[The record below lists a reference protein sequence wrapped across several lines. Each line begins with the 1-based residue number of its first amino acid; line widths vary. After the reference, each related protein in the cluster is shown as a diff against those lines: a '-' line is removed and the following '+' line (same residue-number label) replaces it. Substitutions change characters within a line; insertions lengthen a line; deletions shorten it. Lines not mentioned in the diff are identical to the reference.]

1 MWLPDKRRL
10 ARPLH
15 VSIANAYADAIA
27 SGTLCEGT
35 RLATHRQLAKALE
48 VSIHTVGKAYDEL
61 RRRRLVTG
69 EVGRGTYV
77 LTQAQMLGT
86 PWLTTRRDSRFID
99 LSLSRPVSGDIHV
112 RKMHEA
118 LGDLANGLDYRAYLA
133 CRPNTG
139 LDEHREAAVAWLAR
153 CGLESSP
160 RNVVITNGASHA
172 IAVALTTVAR
182 PGDVVA
188 TEAIGHHGI
197 ISLAKFLGLPL
208 LGLGCDKSGIL
219 PAAFE
224 TACRESAVRV
234 LFTVPALA
242 GPTVTLMPVTRR
254 RKLAEIA
261 RRYDVAIIEDD
272 AWGPLAPNRPPP
284 LTSFAPRHGYYVTTF
299 SKCLMPGL
307 RTGYLVVPE
316 GMVAPIISRLI
327 PIGWMATPLIA
338 EIASRWVRDGTAL
351 DLLEWQRAALERRH
365 RIATEI
371 LAGQRYAAHPQ
382 ALHLWL
388 SLPPNWRAAE
398 LTEHAK
404 LAGLAIASC
413 QAFASETKY
422 LRNAV
427 RVAIAAPRS
436 EGDLAR
442 GLTTLTALLA
452 RDPEPLPLA
461 I

>member
-1 MWLPDKRRL
+1 MWLPDKRGL
-10 ARPLH
+10 TRPLH

-27 SGTLCEGT
+27 GGTLCEGT

-61 RRRRLVTG
+61 RRRRLIAG

-118 LGDLANGLDYRAYLA
+118 LGGLASGLDYRTYLA
-133 CRPNTG
+133 CRPNAG

-160 RNVVITNGASHA
+160 RNVLITNGASHG
-172 IAVALTTVAR
+172 ITVALTTVAR

-197 ISLAKFLGLPL
+197 ISLAKFLGMPL
-208 LGLGCDKSGIL
+208 LGLQCDHNGIL

-224 TACRESAVRV
+224 AACRESAVRV
-234 LFTVPALA
+234 LFTVPTLA

-254 RKLAEIA
+254 KKLAEIA
-261 RRYDVAIIEDD
+261 RRFDVAIIEDD
-272 AWGPLAPNRPPP
+272 ASGPLMANRPPP
-284 LTSFAPRHGYYVTTF
+284 LTSFAPQQGYYVTTF
-299 SKCLMPGL
+299 TKCLMPGL
-307 RTGYLVVPE
+307 RSGYLVVPE
-316 GMVAPIISRLI
+316 GMVAPIVSRLI

-338 EIASRWVRDGTAL
+338 EIATRWVRDGTAIE
-351 DLLEWQRAALERRH
+351 LLEWQREALQRRH
-365 RIATEI
+365 QIATRI
-371 LAGQRYAAHPQ
+371 LVGQRFIAHPQ
-382 ALHLWL
+382 GLHLWL
-388 SLPPNWRAAE
+388 TLPPNWLAGE
-398 LTEHAK
+398 LIEHAK
-404 LAGLAIASC
+404 LMGLAVAPG
-413 QAFASETKY
+413 QAFVTEERYAQ
-422 LRNAV
+422 NAV
-427 RVAIAAPRS
+427 RVAVGAAPG
-436 EGDLAR
+436 EVDLAR
-442 GLTTLTALLA
+442 GLTSLAALLA